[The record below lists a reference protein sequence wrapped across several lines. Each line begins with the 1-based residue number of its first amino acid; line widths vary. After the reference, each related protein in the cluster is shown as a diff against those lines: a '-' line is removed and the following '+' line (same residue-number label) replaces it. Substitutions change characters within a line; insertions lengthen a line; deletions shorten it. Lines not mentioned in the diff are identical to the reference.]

1 MASPGPTAQSVT
13 NPQVGSTFDSGDL
26 AGVDISNR
34 PMFPALFITDITDP
48 STNPLAGDWQY
59 DGTCSDLACSGRNGI
74 PPHFVSGT
82 WKGAVRLVDKT
93 KNPPAIT
100 ITPDSDPA
108 VNNWNLGPG
117 ADQVPLGLTNQ
128 GYGAEVRWD
137 IVRLWDKD
145 GNPLQSGHTYR
156 LYVMVHDGDQNN
168 SGGDAGQMC
177 GYIITLSAPSPTPTS
192 TPTATFTPTATAT
205 ATPTAT
211 FTPTATATSTPTAT
225 FTPTATATATA
236 TATFTPTPTA
246 TSTPTPTPTCA
257 AITASETT
265 TPASCFG
272 GSNGSVTVTVSGGTA
287 PYDVTVDGVTHSV
300 ATSGGTT
307 TFTGLASGTYPA

>member
-1 MASPGPTAQSVT
+1 
-13 NPQVGSTFDSGDL
+13 
-26 AGVDISNR
+26 
-34 PMFPALFITDITDP
+34 
-48 STNPLAGDWQY
+48 
-59 DGTCSDLACSGRNGI
+59 
-74 PPHFVSGT
+74 
-82 WKGAVRLVDKT
+82 
-93 KNPPAIT
+93 
-100 ITPDSDPA
+100 
-108 VNNWNLGPG
+108 LGPG

-205 ATPTAT
+205 STPTAT

-265 TPASCFG
+265 TP
-272 GSNGSVTVTVSGGTA
+272 
-287 PYDVTVDGVTHSV
+287 
-300 ATSGGTT
+300 
-307 TFTGLASGTYPA
+307 